1 MSADRWPQRWGRAA
15 ITLLLGLL
23 LFSAAQEFYNIAQGT
38 GNQWGE
44 FSFKWA
50 FFFLAFAAFCIFG
63 FGVGML
69 TLWWPERLASLFQ
82 RLCRWREGW
91 GRWRWAGV
99 MLALILPIWFLQ
111 YTPWGAILSRA
122 IRLLIWLLEVLFAAA
137 LLTRSS
143 RQVLAWPAVLSA
155 LLLSGAA
162 FAAALAMRNVTDY
175 PFSLGWS
182 EGNRLWD
189 YSVLFGRERY
199 IYDKPIAAY
208 LSPGRQWM
216 GGIPFLLPGLTI
228 AQERLWLGLIYILP
242 YLLLGWVLF
251 YRSHPRTRLWLA
263 AGLWAYL
270 FLDQGPIHPPLILAA
285 TLVALAWEQP
295 LPLAFPLIALAGY
308 YAQVSRWTWMFAPAI
323 WIVMLEMG
331 GASGQE
337 GRLRRATWKR
347 ALSLGL
353 AGVLGGYLVP
363 FLLDLWRGEVSPSLN
378 PAQLGGL
385 VTRQPLLWYRLFPNA
400 TYGHGIL
407 LGLLIAVAPLMVCL
421 VYLLVTRRWR
431 LILWQGLA
439 LLLPLLAFLGV
450 GLVVSTKIGGGGDLH
465 NTDMFLIAL
474 LFAAALAWRHGG
486 SDWLSRASPAGV
498 RALVI
503 LLLALPAYPSLLSL
517 RPLNFAASLDWVAT
531 LTDTENLKALASLP
545 PPEVTQNALRVLN
558 AEVAQARARG
568 EVLFLDQRQ
577 LLTFG
582 YVRDVPLVPEYEKK
596 YLMDQ
601 ALSSNAAYF
610 QEFYADLAARRF
622 ALIVSDPLR
631 TPIKDSQYHFGEENN
646 AWVRWVATPVLC
658 YYEPKITLDEVHIQ
672 LLVPASPPRD
682 CTGKLPIPLP

>member
-1 MSADRWPQRWGRAA
+1 MSAETWPRWARAA
-15 ITLLLGLL
+15 ITLLLALL
-23 LFSAAQEFYNIAQGT
+23 LFSAAQEFYNIARGT

-50 FFFLAFAAFCIFG
+50 FFFLAFAVFCVFVFG
-63 FGVGML
+63 TGVLAIG
-69 TLWWPERLASLFQ
+69 WPERLAFLSQ
-82 RLCRWREGW
+82 RLCRWREGL
-91 GRWRWAGV
+91 GKWRWAGV
-99 MLALILPIWFLQ
+99 TLALLLPIGFFQ
-111 YTPWGAILSRA
+111 YTPWGAVLSRS
-122 IRLLIWLLEVLFAAA
+122 IRLLIWLFEVLFVAA
-137 LLTRSS
+137 LLTRPS
-143 RQVLAWPAVLSA
+143 RQIWAWPAVLRA
-155 LLLSGAA
+155 LLFSGAA

-208 LSPGRQWM
+208 LSAGRQWM

-251 YRSHPRTRLWLA
+251 YRSHSNPRLGLA

-295 LPLAFPLIALAGY
+295 LPRAFPLLVLAGY

-323 WIVMLEMG
+323 WIGMLEIG
-331 GASGQE
+331 GVSGQE
-337 GRLRRATWKR
+337 GHLRHATWKR

-353 AGVLGGYLVP
+353 AGLLGGYFLP
-363 FLLDLWRGEVSPSLN
+363 FLLDLGRGEVSPSLN
-378 PAQLGGL
+378 PAQVGGL
-385 VTRQPLLWYRLFPNA
+385 VRRQPLLWYRLFPNA

-407 LGLLIAVAPLMVCL
+407 LGLLIAVGPLIACL
-421 VYLLVTRRWR
+421 AYRLITRGWR

-450 GLVVSTKIGGGGDLH
+450 GLVVSAKIGGGGDLH
-465 NTDMFLIAL
+465 NMDMFLIAL
-474 LFAAALAWRHGG
+474 LFTAALAWRHGG
-486 SDWLSRASPAGV
+486 SDWLTRTSPAGAK
-498 RALVI
+498 ALAL

-531 LTDTENLKALASLP
+531 LTDTENPKALGSLP
-545 PPEVTQNALRVLN
+545 SPAVTQNALRVLN
-558 AEVAQARARG
+558 AEVARARAQG
-568 EVLFLDQRQ
+568 EVLFMDQRQ

-601 ALSSNAAYF
+601 ALSGNAAYF

-646 AWVRWVATPVLC
+646 AWVRWVAAPVLC
-658 YYEPKITLDEVHIQ
+658 YYEPKITLEEVHVQ
-672 LLVPASPPRD
+672 LLLPASPPRD
-682 CTGKLPIPLP
+682 CTSKLPIPLP